1 MIPLL
6 FYSQP
11 YSVLLKNT
19 DWTIMKIQWN
29 SVDYLAPFPFEQ
41 SGKADFKYD
50 NSNGFKS
57 SFFNTAVGTVDFGP
71 NNGTYFNAQI
81 SAITLVEYNGV
92 NEQLV
97 NQFDNLATSFYAGF
111 QPTDQFTF
119 EYEEI
124 FSGKNLIVTNPLG
137 NKIFYSNL
145 LLKYNEL
152 SSIKE
157 ISIYPNPAKDEF
169 FLKSSNKNLRKLIIE
184 IYDASG
190 KLVTRQKISAND
202 SVNTRALPNGVYTVK
217 VDAIGLNYSSK
228 IRIEK

>member
-1 MIPLL
+1 
-6 FYSQP
+6 
-11 YSVLLKNT
+11 
-19 DWTIMKIQWN
+19 MKIQWN
-29 SVDYLAPFPFEQ
+29 GVDYLPPFPFEQ

-119 EYEEI
+119 EYEEF

-145 LLKYNEL
+145 LLKNNEL
-152 SSIKE
+152 SSRKE

-169 FLKSSNKNLRKLIIE
+169 FLKFSNKNLGKLNIE